1 MAFRQH
7 SAYFSFH
14 PRASKIMLIFD
25 MPADSDEDTEVP
37 TESARLLGSPL
48 LGERV
53 LFQASRPRTIVFL
66 LCLNIFCLNI
76 FCLSAAGSIATVP
89 ITRILEDIPCRRHH
103 DGLRGRASDGSVD
116 ERLCKADV
124 IQSELAYLLGAM
136 STVEAIT
143 GLC

>member
-1 MAFRQH
+1 
-7 SAYFSFH
+7 
-14 PRASKIMLIFD
+14 MLIFK

-37 TESARLLGSPL
+37 TESARLLGAPL
-48 LGERV
+48 PGERAF
-53 LFQASRPRTIVFL
+53 FQARSPRTIVL
-66 LCLNIFCLNI
+66 LLCLNI

-89 ITRILEDIPCRRHH
+89 ITRILEDILCRRHH
-103 DGLRGRASDGSVD
+103 DGLQGRASDGGVD

-143 GLC
+143 GV